1 MVYARQTAVSPA
13 ASGPQRGTIDT
24 MDLPLCPG
32 DRLTARYGRH
42 LPRVPQPD
50 STAWNATVDALL
62 AHRSVRK
69 WLDRPV
75 DEDQLLT
82 VTAAAQSAP
91 TSSNKQVVSV
101 IAVEDADLRRQLARV
116 GGRMSSHVENAPV
129 VLVWLIDFSHG
140 RFLAQRE
147 QAHPSDV
154 AGGHGTAGR
163 VPTDLG
169 ALDYIDE
176 PMMAV
181 LDIGIAA
188 QNAAVAAESLGLGTV
203 FLGSL
208 RNDIDEVRRILDI
221 PEHVVPFVGLELGHP
236 DPTENAGVKPRLPM
250 ELFLHRNR
258 YNRREDAA
266 GAAERSRLLGSY
278 DDVLGTYYSRYGS
291 HPRWSHQL
299 LNRLT
304 STATEKSKR
313 RLLRDVLR
321 RAGFGLR

>member
-1 MVYARQTAVSPA
+1 
-13 ASGPQRGTIDT
+13 
-24 MDLPLCPG
+24 MDSSFSPG
-32 DRLTARYGRH
+32 DRLTARYGQPVPWA
-42 LPRVPQPD
+42 PRPD
-50 STAWNATVDALL
+50 SDAWNATLDALL

-75 DEDQLLT
+75 DEEQLLT
-82 VTAAAQSAP
+82 VIAAAQSAP
-91 TSSNKQVVSV
+91 SSSNKQAVSV
-101 IAVEDADLRRQLARV
+101 IAVEDPDLRRQLAGV
-116 GGRMSSHVENAPV
+116 GKQMSSHIEHAPV
-129 VLVWLIDFSHG
+129 TLVWLIDFSRG
-140 RFLAQRE
+140 RFLAHRE
-147 QAHPSDV
+147 QAHPSEV
-154 AGGHGTAGR
+154 SGGHGTAKR

-169 ALDYIDE
+169 ALEYIEE

-208 RNDIDEVRRILDI
+208 RNDIDEVRRILGI
-221 PEHVVPFVGLELGHP
+221 PEDVVPFVGLEIGHP

-250 ELFLHRNR
+250 DLFLHRDR
-258 YNRREDAA
+258 YNQRDSAA
-266 GAAERSRLLGSY
+266 GTADQTRLLGDY
-278 DDVLGTYYSRYGS
+278 DDALGTYYSRYGS

-304 STATEKSKR
+304 AGATEKSKR